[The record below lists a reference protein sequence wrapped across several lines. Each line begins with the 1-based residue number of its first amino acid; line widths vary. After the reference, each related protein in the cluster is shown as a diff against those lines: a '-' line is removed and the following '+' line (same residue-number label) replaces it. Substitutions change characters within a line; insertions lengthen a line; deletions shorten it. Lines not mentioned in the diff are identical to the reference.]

1 MKSRDGYAK
10 ACAAMQVRIMKGA
23 DDAGKGGPKRPMPDV
38 VEIIPPKDDDYI
50 GEKSLIAKD
59 KEGYQVWHIP
69 RPVCMHAIAHMI
81 DGYPPGMGPS
91 KCSQL
96 SSGDWGAAK

>member
-1 MKSRDGYAK
+1 
-10 ACAAMQVRIMKGA
+10 MKGA

-50 GEKSLIAKD
+50 GEKSLIGKD

-81 DGYPPGMGPS
+81 DGYPPGMGTS
-91 KCSQL
+91 KTSL
-96 SSGDWGAAK
+96 PMRVGARLNSLNRLKEV